1 MLTVYHHL
9 RSKDTKFN
17 ILWSISPDHLR
28 FMNTCCKSRVKEIR
42 QITDDDDD
50 DNDDGD
56 GDGDDDDDDLVKS
69 SH

>member
-1 MLTVYHHL
+1 M
-9 RSKDTKFN
+9 RSKDAKFN

-28 FMNTCCKSRVKEIR
+28 FMNTSCKSLVKEIR
-42 QITDDDDD
+42 QITDYDD

-56 GDGDDDDDDLVKS
+56 GDGDDDDDDDDDDDLVKS